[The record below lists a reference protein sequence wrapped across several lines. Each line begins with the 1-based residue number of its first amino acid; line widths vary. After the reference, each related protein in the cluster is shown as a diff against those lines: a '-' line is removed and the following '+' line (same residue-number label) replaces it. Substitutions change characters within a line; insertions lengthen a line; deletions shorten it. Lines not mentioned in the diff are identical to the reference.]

1 MSPLSRQAVAA
12 LLSVLLLSACSPTS
26 PAAPAATPTPSPT
39 AQPALSLRDVVVT
52 PVTHPDAGIAAAFD
66 AATAADLVELVP
78 DDLDL
83 ARDALICVYLGS
95 RPTGSWTLTL
105 QSASIVDGELRIVAR
120 EKSTGGRAVSS
131 YPADCAL
138 LTRDALPAGTY
149 PVRADDTTT
158 DEFIAD
164 GTLSVPNATTAP

>member
-1 MSPLSRQAVAA
+1 MSWRAVAT

-26 PAAPAATPTPSPT
+26 PAASAATPTQT
-39 AQPALSLRDVVVT
+39 AEPALTLRDVVVT
-52 PVTHPDAGIAAAFD
+52 PVAHPDAGIAAAFD
-66 AATAADLVELVP
+66 AATAADLVESVP
-78 DDLDL
+78 ADLDL

-95 RPTGSWTLTL
+95 RPTGAWTLTL

-120 EKSTGGRAVSS
+120 EKSTGGQAGST
-131 YPADCAL
+131 YPADCAVL
-138 LTRDALPAGTY
+138 NRDALPPGTY

-164 GTLSVPNATTAP
+164 GTLSVPNVTTAP